1 MIYRI
6 EGPEPADCQHI
17 GYARRCEGPNKS
29 GCVIRLA
36 DGTYAAGSFYLGY
49 WLAGFMERANAEL
62 VADAM
67 LEIPGNYRKTIPA

>member
-6 EGPEPADCQHI
+6 EGREPSDCVHV
-17 GYARRCEGPNKS
+17 GYARRAEGEDKS

-67 LEIPGNYRKTIPA
+67 LEIPRNYRETVPA